1 MIPTDTPD
9 PTRTDTVPDVENPD
23 VESTLA
29 AAAAS
34 PAGSASWPGPTP
46 ASWWSG

>member
-29 AAAAS
+29 A
-34 PAGSASWPGPTP
+34 GGGQPGGLGELAWADP